1 MTDLRKHTIIPTNKV
16 FLDTSFVMSIKFPG
30 LGLRDN
36 RSSGRL
42 GSGGG
47 TSSRI
52 NLYAIISGLPI
63 IMGATQ
69 ERAVA
74 L

>member
-1 MTDLRKHTIIPTNKV
+1 
-16 FLDTSFVMSIKFPG
+16 MSIKFPG

-36 RSSGRL
+36 RSSGRV

-52 NLYAIISGLPI
+52 NLYAIITGSPVT
-63 IMGATQ
+63 MGAMQ
-69 ERAVA
+69 ERAVVFTTEQGDFIYYMREEN
-74 L
+74 